1 MIEISLIL
9 SNLVLISIIVAY
21 FYFKEMRVNKI
32 EQSLYTQVTDKVL
45 AGLQSTLTVLEKTT
59 TLKDNLLQK
68 TQTDYLKHLEK
79 MAEMAKPRPLHMESP
94 VTPMPIENEIEQEEE
109 EERQREL
116 EDMISRIPI
125 TRDTKVAFED
135 NEISQPDE
143 QIVT

>member
-1 MIEISLIL
+1 
-9 SNLVLISIIVAY
+9 
-21 FYFKEMRVNKI
+21 
-32 EQSLYTQVTDKVL
+32 
-45 AGLQSTLTVLEKTT
+45 
-59 TLKDNLLQK
+59 
-68 TQTDYLKHLEK
+68 

>member
-59 TLKDNLLQK
+59 NPNWLFK
-68 TQTDYLKHLEK
+68 T
-79 MAEMAKPRPLHMESP
+79 SW
-94 VTPMPIENEIEQEEE
+94 
-109 EERQREL
+109 
-116 EDMISRIPI
+116 EDGW
-125 TRDTKVAFED
+125 DG
-135 NEISQPDE
+135 
-143 QIVT
+143 

>member
-135 NEISQPDE
+135 NEI
-143 QIVT
+143 

>member
-125 TRDTKVAFED
+125 TRYTKVAFED